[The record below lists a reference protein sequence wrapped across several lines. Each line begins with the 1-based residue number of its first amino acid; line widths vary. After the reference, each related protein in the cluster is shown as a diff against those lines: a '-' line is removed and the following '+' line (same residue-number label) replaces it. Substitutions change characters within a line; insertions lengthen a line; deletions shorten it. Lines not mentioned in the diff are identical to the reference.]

1 MAMRAGPNHADR
13 DVYDELLRDTRG
25 MHKEQVQA
33 REVWL
38 SNLHVE
44 HKVEHLFELETL
56 LKGMACFASIRNHAG
71 PTKRTPIVAQDF
83 RAHAAVVREA
93 VGRVVQTCRLLLADR
108 EKAFVFQRYLETVLP
123 DERVRTRLLGDRYD
137 RESPEQS
144 LFVLRHAM
152 SHVLEVTAGLARLPR
167 VSFRLFYSLL
177 ALASREIAQNTFFN
191 PLASLEFR
199 PEFDRIANP
208 RMLDVV
214 RGVPGEQARRL
225 VALTFLSLFRMLR
238 YLAWIETTASDRSDS
253 PRRTLGM
260 VYVAVS
266 VLRSDAR
273 ALSGYV
279 RRRAGPVLAEA
290 FDADIFQAPADDLNV
305 AFGPLLARSRELA
318 ELKATLEGIASN
330 VRLEVRRTFER
341 DFPALE
347 GSPSPAELAAAVRR
361 CANNLRPTLQSGVI
375 FLASSLGA
383 GLDLQA
389 VFDDAGTRRVLS
401 ERLRRDVWMF
411 GQIAR
416 AFAQKGRSVAR
427 SRVDAW
433 VSGGSPH
440 AFVREFS
447 EYFRGL
453 GYPLL
458 RAAAYPRVDAFAAA
472 MRRLRQAESG
482 DDNAFDRA
490 VAEAEY
496 FAAFS
501 NELLITIGEREELLG
516 ATFDR
521 RAAAES
527 LKLYLGD
534 ETSGLGRTIG

>member
-1 MAMRAGPNHADR
+1 MSMRPEPNRNDG

-25 MHKEQVQA
+25 MHREQVQA
-33 REVWL
+33 RELWL
-38 SNLHVE
+38 SNLDVE
-44 HKVEHLFELETL
+44 RKVEHLFELEIL
-56 LKGMACFASIRNHAG
+56 LKGMACFASSRNHAG
-71 PTKRTPIVAQDF
+71 PPKKTPVVAQDF
-83 RAHAAVVREA
+83 RPHAAVVREA
-93 VGRVVQTCRLLLADR
+93 LGRVVQTCRVLLADR

-123 DERVRTRLLGDRYD
+123 DERVRTRLLGDRFD

-191 PLASLEFR
+191 PLAALEFR
-199 PEFDRIANP
+199 PEFDRIANT

-214 RGVPGEQARRL
+214 RAVPGEPARRL

-238 YLAWIETTASDRSDS
+238 YLAWIETTANERSDF
-253 PRRTLGM
+253 PRRSLGM
-260 VYVAVS
+260 VYMAVS

-279 RRRAGPVLAEA
+279 RRRAGPVLADA
-290 FDADIFQAPADDLNV
+290 FEVEVFQALSDDLDV
-305 AFGPLLARSRELA
+305 AFGPLLGRSRELA

-341 DFPALE
+341 DFPPLE
-347 GSPSPAELAAAVRR
+347 ASPSPVVLALAVRR
-361 CANNLRPTLQSGVI
+361 CAESLRPSLQGGI
-375 FLASSLGA
+375 MFLASSLGA
-383 GLDLQA
+383 GLDLHT
-389 VFDDAGTRRVLS
+389 VFDDPSARRALS

-411 GQIAR
+411 AQIAR
-416 AFAQKGRSVAR
+416 AFAQKARSVPR

-433 VSGGSPH
+433 GSGGSPH
-440 AFVREFS
+440 AFVHEFS

-458 RAAAYPRVDAFAAA
+458 QAAAYPRVEAFAAA
-472 MRRLRQAESG
+472 MRRLRRAEIG
-482 DDNAFDRA
+482 DEAAFDRA

-501 NELLITIGEREELLG
+501 TELLVTIGEREELLG
-516 ATFDR
+516 AAFDR

-534 ETSGLGRTIG
+534 ESSGLGRAVG

>member
-1 MAMRAGPNHADR
+1 MTMYGGYSRADR
-13 DVYDELLRDTRG
+13 DIYDELLRDARG
-25 MHKEQVQA
+25 MHKEQLHV

-38 SNLHVE
+38 ANLAVDR
-44 HKVEHLFELETL
+44 KVEHLFELEIL

-71 PTKRTPIVAQDF
+71 ASKKTPVVAQDF
-83 RAHAAVVREA
+83 RPHVAVVREA
-93 VGRVVQTCRLLLADR
+93 LGRIVQTCRALLADR
-108 EKAFVFQRYLETVLP
+108 EKAFVFERYLETVLP

-137 RESPEQS
+137 RQSPEQS

-152 SHVLEVTAGLARLPR
+152 SHVLELTAGLARLPR
-167 VSFRLFYSLL
+167 VSFRLLYSLL
-177 ALASREIAQNTFFN
+177 ALASREIAQNPFFN

-199 PEFDRIANP
+199 PEFDRIANA

-214 RGVPGEQARRL
+214 RAVPGEPARRL
-225 VALTFLSLFRMLR
+225 VAVTFLSLFRMLR
-238 YLAWIETTASDRSDS
+238 YLAWIETTATAGSDS

-279 RRRAGPVLAEA
+279 RRRAGPVLADAFEA
-290 FDADIFQAPADDLNV
+290 DVFQVPANDLDV
-305 AFGPLLARSRELA
+305 AFGPLLARSREHA

-341 DFPALE
+341 DFPTLDV
-347 GSPSPAELAAAVRR
+347 SPRPEELIAAIQR
-361 CANNLRPTLQSGVI
+361 CAGILRPTLQGSVM

-383 GLDLQA
+383 GLDLHA
-389 VFDDAGTRRVLS
+389 VFDDPGARRALS

-433 VSGGSPH
+433 GTGGSRH
-440 AFVREFS
+440 TFVREFS

-453 GYPLL
+453 GYPIL
-458 RAAAYPRVDAFAAA
+458 RAAAYPRTDALSAA
-472 MRRLRQAESG
+472 MRRLRQAEIG
-482 DDNAFDRA
+482 DEVAFDRA

-496 FAAFS
+496 FAAFA
-501 NELLITIGEREELLG
+501 NELLLAIGDREELAG
-516 ATFDR
+516 AAFDR

-534 ETSGLGRTIG
+534 ESSGLGRAGG